1 MLCQQKL
8 TEDAWRGESQLDI
21 TFFLMFA
28 GVYYNIPAA
37 GGWGQKVNCVAPK
50 NNRSKSLCFPSIGGS
65 DSTKTSHTK

>member
-1 MLCQQKL
+1 ML
-8 TEDAWRGESQLDI
+8 
-21 TFFLMFA
+21 A

-50 NNRSKSLCFPSIGGS
+50 NDRSKSLCFPSFGGS